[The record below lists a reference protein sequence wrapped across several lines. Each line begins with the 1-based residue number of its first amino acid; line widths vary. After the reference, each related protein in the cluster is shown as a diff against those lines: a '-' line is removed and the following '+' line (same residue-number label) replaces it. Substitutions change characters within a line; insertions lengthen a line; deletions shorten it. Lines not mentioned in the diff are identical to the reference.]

1 MPEEANAQRR
11 RRRSRK
17 RRSRSQKPEGAP
29 RFSGPTPAVF
39 PIELPSE
46 HLDHDAVKV
55 IERLT
60 RSGYEAYLVGGG
72 VRDLLLGR
80 RPKDFDVA
88 TNAQPGD
95 VKRLFRNCRIIGRR
109 FRLAHVFFGRKIIE
123 VATFR
128 RDPAQRY
135 ESRPYAQ
142 SPDGMSDAYGE
153 PSILR
158 PLRMDDEADLL
169 IKNDNVFGEPH
180 EDAIRRDFTIN
191 GLFYD
196 LSRHEVIDFVG
207 GMNDLRRGVVR
218 TIGDPDQRFREDP
231 VRILR
236 AVKFSTRI
244 DLGIDERTHVAMVE
258 YRSHLARSAK
268 PRLYEEVL
276 RLLRGAAHRSVY
288 LLWDLGILSELLPDL
303 ASFLDDEADE
313 HQMVWRRLQM
323 VDQNHHEEVF
333 SDAVLYATL
342 LYGPLMEAMDGE
354 KKRAQ
359 AFELAFGEVTE
370 RLAVPRRV
378 KDEIRMMMM
387 AQRQLAQVQD
397 DEGKLQKL
405 KQRSYFKGAAQLF
418 AIDLQAR
425 GASVPSWACSIESPE
440 SAPRRKRRTRRRK
453 RRQTIGE
460 SRS

>member
-1 MPEEANAQRR
+1 MPEEANVRRR

-17 RRSRSQKPEGAP
+17 RRPTEKSTDGP
-29 RFSGPTPAVF
+29 RFTGPVPAVF
-39 PIELPSE
+39 PIELPEE
-46 HLDHDAVKV
+46 HLDDDAVKV

-60 RSGYEAYLVGGG
+60 RSGYVAYLVGGG
-72 VRDLLLGR
+72 VRDLILGR

-88 TNAQPGD
+88 TNAQPND
-95 VKRLFRNCRIIGRR
+95 VKRLFRNSRIIGRR

-128 RDPAQRY
+128 RDPAQRF
-135 ESRPYAQ
+135 EARPYRR
-142 SPDGMSDAYGE
+142 PLEGMSDAHGE

-158 PLRMDDEADLL
+158 PLRMNDEADLL

-196 LSRHEVIDFVG
+196 LGRHEVIDFVG
-207 GMNDLRRGVVR
+207 GMADLRRGVVR

-288 LLWDLGILSELLPDL
+288 LLWDLGILAELLPSL
-303 ASFLDDEADE
+303 SGFLDDEADE
-313 HQMVWRRLQM
+313 HELVWRRLQV
-323 VDQNHHEEVF
+323 VDAELEDGTL
-333 SDAVLYATL
+333 SDSVLYAAL
-342 LYGPLMEAMDGE
+342 LYGPLMEAMDGA

-359 AFELAFGEVTE
+359 AFEQAFGEVTE

-387 AQRQLAQVQD
+387 AQRQLRQAD
-397 DEGKLQKL
+397 ATKLQKL
-405 KQRSYFKGAAQLF
+405 KQRHYFDAAARLF
-418 AIDLQAR
+418 LVDQKAR
-425 GASVPSWACSIESPE
+425 GNRLPDWAYRLEPE
-440 SAPRRKRRTRRRK
+440 HEDAPRRRKRRTRRR
-453 RRQTIGE
+453 RRRTV
-460 SRS
+460 